1 MLRKF
6 FNISLLLFTAIVL
19 SNSSQAQQ
27 PSSLPG
33 EKVYVHTDKD
43 FYLAGEI
50 IWFRVFVVNDRDH
63 KPMNV
68 SKVTYVEVFDQ
79 QQKAVMQ
86 GKIEMTS
93 DGGSGSFYIPLTV
106 NSGNY
111 VLRAYTNWMKNGG
124 PSTFFEK
131 SLSLVNTIKGSTPIA
146 TAGTEGKA
154 KAAFYPEGGSMLA
167 GVNTRVGFQVLDKK
181 SAGVDARGIL
191 TDAKGDTV
199 LEFKPERFGIGSFN
213 FTPEEGNSYKALIL
227 LPGGNSIVESLPK
240 VESNGYA
247 LSITDNNDGRLRI
260 AVRVGQANTNS
271 GERLTVLLH
280 SQKTRKE
287 VMQGFAESGKELVW
301 FISKKELSEG
311 INHFTTFNEKGTPV
325 SERLFFILPSTSE
338 EIKAEPAKKNYT
350 TRELASLNVSN
361 NAVGDSVIYNCAVS
375 VFLADDEYKAQPGI
389 GEYLFLTSELTGRIE
404 SPSYYFS
411 GEPGVAKA
419 LDNLMLTHGWRRFS
433 SDAKP
438 VVKYVPEMKGHFVR
452 ARVINKL
459 TDKPAAGIDC
469 FLSVPSYPFGFYV
482 GRSDNEGIV
491 KFDVSNYYGPGG
503 IIAQVAAPKREQ
515 YRIDIVSP
523 FSESPVST
531 SFLPVALSVDEERL
545 LERSIAMQA
554 PNIYLGDSSKRYTLP
569 QAIDTMPFYGKA
581 EFTYNLDEYKRF
593 TTMEEVLREYV
604 MPINVRVQEGGLRMA
619 IYDELAK
626 QFYTDDILVLLDGIP
641 IYDINKIFSYDPLK
655 IKRLDVVPR
664 RYLYGSR
671 VFSGIANFESSNKEF
686 DGYTLDPA
694 LLEVDY
700 EGLQLQREFYS
711 PVHSGSNASSKR
723 IPDFRTTLYW
733 QPVFKTEKS
742 GTTKFEFYTS
752 DIKGRYIVEI
762 NGIGSNGKPVH
773 AVTEFNV
780 E

>member
-1 MLRKF
+1 M
-6 FNISLLLFTAIVL
+6 S
-19 SNSSQAQQ
+19 
-27 PSSLPG
+27 
-33 EKVYVHTDKD
+33 
-43 FYLAGEI
+43 
-50 IWFRVFVVNDRDH
+50 
-63 KPMNV
+63 
-68 SKVTYVEVFDQ
+68 
-79 QQKAVMQ
+79 
-86 GKIEMTS
+86 
-93 DGGSGSFYIPLTV
+93 PL
-106 NSGNY
+106 
-111 VLRAYTNWMKNGG
+111 
-124 PSTFFEK
+124 
-131 SLSLVNTIKGSTPIA
+131 
-146 TAGTEGKA
+146 
-154 KAAFYPEGGSMLA
+154 
-167 GVNTRVGFQVLDKK
+167 KK
-181 SAGVDARGIL
+181 
-191 TDAKGDTV
+191 
-199 LEFKPERFGIGSFN
+199 
-213 FTPEEGNSYKALIL
+213 
-227 LPGGNSIVESLPK
+227 
-240 VESNGYA
+240 
-247 LSITDNNDGRLRI
+247 
-260 AVRVGQANTNS
+260 
-271 GERLTVLLH
+271 
-280 SQKTRKE
+280 
-287 VMQGFAESGKELVW
+287 
-301 FISKKELSEG
+301 
-311 INHFTTFNEKGTPV
+311 
-325 SERLFFILPSTSE
+325 
-338 EIKAEPAKKNYT
+338 
-350 TRELASLNVSN
+350 
-361 NAVGDSVIYNCAVS
+361 
-375 VFLADDEYKAQPGI
+375 
-389 GEYLFLTSELTGRIE
+389 
-404 SPSYYFS
+404 
-411 GEPGVAKA
+411 
-419 LDNLMLTHGWRRFS
+419 

-438 VVKYVPEMKGHFVR
+438 VVKYVPEMKGHFVS

-482 GRSDNEGIV
+482 GRSDKEGIV

-503 IIAQVAAPKREQ
+503 IIAQVAAPQREQ
-515 YRIDIVSP
+515 YRIDIISP
-523 FSESPVST
+523 FSESPVTTTFS
-531 SFLPVALSVDEERL
+531 SAALSPDEERL

-554 PNIYLGDSSKRYTLP
+554 QNIYLGDSSKRYTLP

-626 QFYTDDILVLLDGIP
+626 QFYTDDILVMLDGIP

-742 GTTKFEFYTS
+742 GTTKLEFYTS